1 MKAVTLDQLLAD
13 RAAKRAVVL
22 ATNLSS
28 GEEQLIY
35 PEDDTFLA
43 GIAPALAEA
52 IRTGVHDDRST
63 TIDTE
68 DGRVFL
74 NVFNPPLRVI
84 IVGAVHIAQP
94 LARMAALSGYEVVV
108 VDPRRAFASQ
118 MSFPG
123 VTVLSEWPDDA
134 IYDLGAGPAH
144 GDRHVDTRSEN
155 RRSSLGGRST
165 LQGVLRGR
173 AGEAKRRTG
182 HGSNACI
189 GPASATTPRRASR
202 ARWASPSAPSRRPR
216 SPSPSWR
223 RSPSIC
229 ATPGRNRDTALA
241 MRFGSIPLDEAAG
254 AILGHSTRL
263 RQDYIQ
269 KGTHPFGGGRRPA
282 PRRGVH
288 GSHWGAASTRA
299 TSPKMRQRSA

>member
-134 IYDLGAGPAH
+134 ITTLAPDRRTAIVTLTHDPKIDDPALEGALRSKAFYVGALGSKKTH
-144 GDRHVDTRSEN
+144 GARLERLH
-155 RRSSLGGRST
+155 
-165 LQGVLRGR
+165 R
-173 AGEAKRRTG
+173 AGFGDDATARIQGPVGLAIGAK
-182 HGSNACI
+182 S
-189 GPASATTPRRASR
+189 PAEIAV
-202 ARWASPSAPSRRPR
+202 
-216 SPSPSWR
+216 
-223 RSPSIC
+223 
-229 ATPGRNRDTALA
+229 
-241 MRFGSIPLDEAAG
+241 
-254 AILGHSTRL
+254 AILAQITEHL
-263 RQDYIQ
+263 RNA
-269 KGTHPFGGGRRPA
+269 RPQ
-282 PRRGVH
+282 
-288 GSHWGAASTRA
+288 S
-299 TSPKMRQRSA
+299 